1 MRRQAG
7 PLLLANVWDVAS
19 ARAAKA
25 AGHAAVGTS
34 SVAIADMLG
43 HADGEGRK
51 DRFPAP
57 MACFETETLS
67 CFFPR
72 LVCEWNGEPQSNH
85 SVIRAW
91 HERCVLAQTEPEL
104 DVLPPASQGHPATK
118 AHEWQS
124 ASRRRSCS
132 RN

>member
-1 MRRQAG
+1 M
-7 PLLLANVWDVAS
+7 LFTNVWDVAS
-19 ARAAKA
+19 ARASKA
-25 AGHAAVGTS
+25 AGHAAAGTS
-34 SVAIADMLG
+34 SAAIADMLG

-57 MACFETETLS
+57 MACFETETAS
-67 CFFPR
+67 AFFLG
-72 LVCEWNGEPQSNH
+72 LVCQGNGEPQSNH

-91 HERCVLAQTEPEL
+91 HERCVLAQTEPEP
-104 DVLPPASQGHPATK
+104 DVLPPASQGHPSTK

>member
-1 MRRQAG
+1 M
-7 PLLLANVWDVAS
+7 LANVWDVAS

-25 AGHAAVGTS
+25 AGHAAAVGTS
-34 SVAIADMLG
+34 SAAIADMSG

-57 MACFETETLS
+57 MACFETETAS
-67 CFFPR
+67 AFFLG
-72 LVCEWNGEPQSNH
+72 LVCQGNGEPQSNH

-91 HERCVLAQTEPEL
+91 HERCVLAQEPEL
-104 DVLPPASQGHPATK
+104 DVLRPAWQGHPTTK
-118 AHEWQS
+118 AHDGQS

>member
-1 MRRQAG
+1 M
-7 PLLLANVWDVAS
+7 LLSNVWDVAS

-34 SVAIADMLG
+34 SAAIADMLG

-57 MACFETETLS
+57 MACFETETAS
-67 CFFPR
+67 AFFLG
-72 LVCEWNGEPQSNH
+72 LVCQGNGEPQSNH

-104 DVLPPASQGHPATK
+104 DVLRPARQGHPTTK
-118 AHEWQS
+118 AHDGQS